1 MSKVISALAK
11 ANERIKKLETI
22 IGKMVI
28 DTPMGGDTSMLDQDE
43 QVLADQIADEYFA
56 ENNTGSG
63 VGKLYDPDPSVWEEV
78 ERE

>member
-28 DTPMGGDTSMLDQDE
+28 DTPFPADTSMLSPEE
-43 QVLADQIADEYFA
+43 QVLAEEVADKHFA
-56 ENNTGSG
+56 ENSSG
-63 VGKLYDPDPSVWEEV
+63 VSGGSLYEPDPSIWEEV
-78 ERE
+78 KIE